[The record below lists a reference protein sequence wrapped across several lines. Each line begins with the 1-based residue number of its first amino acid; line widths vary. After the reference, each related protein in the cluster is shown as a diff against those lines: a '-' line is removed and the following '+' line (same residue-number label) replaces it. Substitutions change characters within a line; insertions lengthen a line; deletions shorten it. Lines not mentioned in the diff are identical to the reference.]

1 MVSLI
6 LRLLG
11 MDPIVNGEIYR
22 FQIRFANASTGF
34 QKLLF
39 VLAACALGYAIW
51 WFYKREP
58 EYCTMRRRKIM
69 TALRI
74 LGVIILLFIISNP
87 VLDIG
92 LRNYVKGKVVVLV
105 DNSKSMSRVDTY

>member
-11 MDPIVNGEIYR
+11 MDPIVNGEI
-22 FQIRFANASTGF
+22 FNLHIRFANANTGF

-39 VLAACALGYAIW
+39 VLVAGALGYAIW

-58 EYCTMRRRKIM
+58 EYCTLRRRKIM
-69 TALRI
+69 TALRL
-74 LGVIILLFIISNP
+74 LGIVILLFIISNP
-87 VLDIG
+87 VLDLS
-92 LRNYVKGKVVVLV
+92 LRNYVKGKVV
-105 DNSKSMSRVDTY
+105 